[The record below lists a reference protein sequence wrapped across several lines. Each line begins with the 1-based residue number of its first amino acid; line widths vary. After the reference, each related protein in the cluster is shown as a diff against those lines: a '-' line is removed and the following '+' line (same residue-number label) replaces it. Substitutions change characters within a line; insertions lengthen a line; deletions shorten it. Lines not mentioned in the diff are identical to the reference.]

1 VSRGQVILT
10 TVFVAVVALAVV
22 IVVLGLA
29 MLTNPIP

>member
-1 VSRGQVILT
+1 MSRGQAILT
-10 TVFVAVVALAVV
+10 TVFVAVIALGVV